1 MADAPT
7 SLTIP
12 TELKPSDGRF
22 GCGPSKVRPAQLQAL
37 AAAGDLFGTSHRQAP
52 VKNLVG
58 RVRDGLRQLFSLPDG
73 YEVILGNGGSTA
85 FWDAAAFGLIDT
97 RSLHLTYGEFSA
109 KFASAV
115 AKNPFVGDPIVV
127 KADPGGAPDPVS
139 DPSVDLI
146 AWAHNETSTGVAV
159 PVHRPAGA
167 GDALIAIDATSAAGG
182 LPVDITEADAYYF
195 APQKNFAGD
204 GGLWIALMSPAAL
217 ARVEKVAAAGRWVP
231 DFLSLPIAI
240 ENSVKNQ
247 TYNTP
252 AIATLIL
259 LAEQIDWLLGN
270 GGLEWATKRTADSSA
285 RLYAWAEATEY
296 TTPFVADPA
305 LRSQVV
311 GTVDFADD
319 VDASA
324 VAKILRTNRIVDTEP
339 YRKLGRNQLR
349 VGMFPAVEPD
359 DVSALTQCIDWVVQ
373 RL

>member
-217 ARVEKVAAAGRWVP
+217 ARVEKVAAAGLRR
-231 DFLSLPIAI
+231 AI
-240 ENSVKNQ
+240 HSPPS
-247 TYNTP
+247 P
-252 AIATLIL
+252 AKFFC
-259 LAEQIDWLLGN
+259 G
-270 GGLEWATKRTADSSA
+270 
-285 RLYAWAEATEY
+285 
-296 TTPFVADPA
+296 
-305 LRSQVV
+305 
-311 GTVDFADD
+311 
-319 VDASA
+319 
-324 VAKILRTNRIVDTEP
+324 AK
-339 YRKLGRNQLR
+339 
-349 VGMFPAVEPD
+349 
-359 DVSALTQCIDWVVQ
+359 
-373 RL
+373 